1 MSSSLFQEALADAR
15 QLREVAEQNAKNA
28 IIDSVTPKIR
38 QFIEEQLFEGTKKA
52 GHEDLEEID
61 LEVDG
66 DTPVSDTESLME
78 RNQLLRSMDSIVEN
92 LSPEES
98 LALISVV
105 EKMRAGPTRSG
116 ISDSRTISSD
126 VRSTHIV
133 KENAAMQKEKV
144 YEVDLAELMS
154 GGVGDEGE
162 HMMELDDPETMDED
176 DFETAMA
183 AEGRK
188 MPAMKGEARH
198 GKKHMADEPLDEM
211 TDEVVDDEMADLY
224 ESLAALFEAEEDE
237 GMSDDDT
244 PVEAEDEEEAG
255 PEGGM
260 PETEE
265 MEGGVADQLN
275 MLIQLVQDMKSEV
288 EEIKSSMESGAAGG
302 GEAEP
307 MPEMPPMGDEMG
319 DEMGGE
325 LPPGAE
331 PAPEMGG
338 KKEETVYRVNE
349 SILLRELDRLRE
361 GKNLGTGMTPA
372 KKSGVAS
379 GSKFISEKNLGT
391 GMTPAKRSGVA
402 SGSKFLSEEAPEE
415 EGMHLEET
423 EEGAKHKKG
432 SANGNGNG
440 KLAVEKVMKQNRDLK
455 ESLSRHAE
463 AVDTLRAQLTE
474 MNLFNAKLLYVNRL
488 LQDRDLSDAQRR
500 TIIES
505 LDRARSLREVKLLY
519 KGLSESIGRNRGR
532 TGATVVNESVNRA
545 VSPTSRPL
553 STSGV
558 RLNEAVEVQRWS
570 VLAGINKA

>member
-1 MSSSLFQEALADAR
+1 M
-15 QLREVAEQNAKNA
+15 
-28 IIDSVTPKIR
+28 
-38 QFIEEQLFEGTKKA
+38 
-52 GHEDLEEID
+52 
-61 LEVDG
+61 
-66 DTPVSDTESLME
+66 
-78 RNQLLRSMDSIVEN
+78 
-92 LSPEES
+92 
-98 LALISVV
+98 
-105 EKMRAGPTRSG
+105 
-116 ISDSRTISSD
+116 
-126 VRSTHIV
+126 
-133 KENAAMQKEKV
+133 
-144 YEVDLAELMS
+144 
-154 GGVGDEGE
+154 GDENI
-162 HMMELDDPETMDED
+162 
-176 DFETAMA
+176 
-183 AEGRK
+183 
-188 MPAMKGEARH
+188 
-198 GKKHMADEPLDEM
+198 DEM
-211 TDEVVDDEMADLY
+211 YDEVVDDEMADLY
-224 ESLAALFEAEEDE
+224 ESLSALFEAEEDE

-244 PVEAEDEEEAG
+244 PVDAEETEEEG

-307 MPEMPPMGDEMG
+307 MPEMPPMG

-440 KLAVEKVMKQNRDLK
+440 NGNGKLAVEKVMKQNRDLK

-532 TGATVVNESVNRA
+532 TGASVVNESVNRA

-558 RLNEAVEVQRWS
+558 RLTEAVEVQRWS

>member
-38 QFIEEQLFEGTKKA
+38 QFIEEQLLEGAKKDVV
-52 GHEDLEEID
+52 EEVDDLD
-61 LEVDG
+61 LDVDG
-66 DTPVSDTESLME
+66 DTPISDADTLME
-78 RNQLLRSMDSIVEN
+78 RNQLLRSMDGIVES
-92 LSPEES
+92 LTPEES

-105 EKMRAGPTRSG
+105 EKMRVGPQTSG
-116 ISDSRTISSD
+116 ISDSRKISSD

-162 HMMELDDPETMDED
+162 HMMELDDPEMMDEG
-176 DFETAMA
+176 DFDAAMA
-183 AEGRK
+183 SEGR
-188 MPAMKGEARH
+188 
-198 GKKHMADEPLDEM
+198 GKHDKHAKHSMEDDYSMDEM
-211 TDEVVDDEMADLY
+211 GADDEMADLY

-237 GMSDDDT
+237 GETDDDT
-244 PVEAEDEEEAG
+244 PVDAEG

-265 MEGGVADQLN
+265 MEEGGVADQLN
-275 MLIQLVQDMKSEV
+275 TLIQLVQDMKGEV
-288 EEIKSSMESGAAGG
+288 DEIKAAMESGAGAAPAEPEGMPDMPEPPSMG
-302 GEAEP
+302 GE
-307 MPEMPPMGDEMG
+307 
-319 DEMGGE
+319 EMGGE

-349 SILLRELDRLRE
+349 SILLRELSKLRE

-372 KKSGVAS
+372 KKAGVAS

-402 SGSKFLSEEAPEE
+402 GGSKFLSEEAPEE
-415 EGMHLEET
+415 EGLHLEET

-532 TGATVVNESVNRA
+532 TGASVVNESVNRA

-558 RLNEAVEVQRWS
+558 RLTEAVEVQRWS

>member
-38 QFIEEQLFEGTKKA
+38 QFIEEQLLEGAKKDVVEEV
-52 GHEDLEEID
+52 EDLD
-61 LEVDG
+61 LDVDG
-66 DTPVSDTESLME
+66 DTPISDADTLME
-78 RNQLLRSMDSIVEN
+78 RNQLLRSMDGIVES
-92 LSPEES
+92 LTPEES

-105 EKMRAGPTRSG
+105 EKMRVGPQTSG
-116 ISDSRTISSD
+116 ISDSRKISSD

-162 HMMELDDPETMDED
+162 HMMELDDPEMMDEG
-176 DFETAMA
+176 DFDAAM
-183 AEGRK
+183 EGRGK
-188 MPAMKGEARH
+188 HAKHAKHSMEDDYAM
-198 GKKHMADEPLDEM
+198 DEM
-211 TDEVVDDEMADLY
+211 GTEDEMADLY

-237 GMSDDDT
+237 GETDDDT
-244 PVEAEDEEEAG
+244 PVDAEG

-265 MEGGVADQLN
+265 MEEGGVADQLN
-275 MLIQLVQDMKSEV
+275 TLIQLVQDMKGEV
-288 EEIKSSMESGAAGG
+288 DEIKAAMESGAGAAPAEPEGMPDMPEPPSMG
-302 GEAEP
+302 GE
-307 MPEMPPMGDEMG
+307 
-319 DEMGGE
+319 EMGGE

-338 KKEETVYRVNE
+338 KQEETVYRVNE
-349 SILLRELDRLRE
+349 SILLRELSKLRE

-372 KKSGVAS
+372 KKAGVAS

-391 GMTPAKRSGVA
+391 GMTPAKKSGVA
-402 SGSKFLSEEAPEE
+402 GGSKFLSEEAPEE
-415 EGMHLEET
+415 EGLHLEAG
-423 EEGAKHKKG
+423 EEEVPPKKG
-432 SANGNGNG
+432 SAGA

-532 TGATVVNESVNRA
+532 TGASVVNESVNRA

-558 RLNEAVEVQRWS
+558 RLTEAVEVQRWS